1 MHRRTASVLV
11 TTLVATALGCATI
24 MNRGGKQW
32 VTITTTPTGAT
43 ATIDGF
49 TTVETPTQLKLKRNK
64 DHIIVFEKKG
74 YEQKQVLIE
83 HDVSNWVWGN
93 ILLGGLI
100 GLAIDFGS
108 GGAYKLEPESVNATL
123 KPVVEES
130 E

>member
-1 MHRRTASVLV
+1 MHRRAASILV
-11 TTLVATALGCATI
+11 TTLVVTALGCATI

-49 TTVETPTQLKLKRNK
+49 TTVETPTQIKLQRKK
-64 DHIIVFEKKG
+64 DHIIVFEKEG

-83 HDVSNWVWGN
+83 HDLSNWVWGN

-108 GGAYKLEPESVNATL
+108 GGAYKLEPESVNAILTPSA
-123 KPVVEES
+123 KEPE
-130 E
+130 